1 MNVCQSIPRRDCK
14 VFAKCGAKSL
24 SHCRRH
30 REIDEKCKSCTLIRR
45 KPRNRII
52 DDSGREM
59 KKCTHCGN
67 YFYLNRFYNRIVVRK
82 GKEYHLLTSG
92 AVCVCHRLI
101 IRGQR
106 RKSDL
111 SIKFFV

>member
-59 KKCTHCGN
+59 KN
-67 YFYLNRFYNRIVVRK
+67 VPL
-82 GKEYHLLTSG
+82 
-92 AVCVCHRLI
+92 
-101 IRGQR
+101 
-106 RKSDL
+106 RKSL
-111 SIKFFV
+111 LLEPVLQSYSGEKR